1 MWGANTNIFD
11 WVNLTKK
18 RKVLIKKL
26 ISYFNIPAKGVAI
39 VIDNECYENS
49 YNPRWRCSKATYM
62 NIKDGGIE
70 EMSPNS
76 LLEIM
81 QSSKYSHLVWISG
94 DVSKSKDIE
103 FIWTLAHELQ
113 HLKQDLIS
121 TILSKAGNFLPN
133 TLGNIETDEQKIDLL
148 VPTEL
153 DAELIAWRVTRNILG
168 NKIAN
173 SYVLDNSKSGE
184 RKKSYQF
191 LLSYDPEKKYDV
203 IGNTIRLLKKYQNQ
217 LEIVQKKT
225 EDSIIKRFNIN
236 EVCLELEK
244 KLN

>member
-1 MWGANTNIFD
+1 LWDANTNIFD

-39 VIDNECYENS
+39 VIDSRCYENS
-49 YNPRWRCSKATYM
+49 YNPRWRCSKASYM

-70 EMSPNS
+70 EMSPSS

-81 QSSKYSHLVWISG
+81 QSKKYSHLVWISV

-113 HLKQDLIS
+113 HLKQDFIS
-121 TILSKAGNFLPN
+121 TILSKAGNFLSN
-133 TLGNIETDEQKIDLL
+133 TLGNIEIDEQKIDLT

-153 DAELIAWRVTRNILG
+153 DAELVAWRITRIFFG
-168 NKIAN
+168 NKITDL
-173 SYVLDNSKSGE
+173 YVLSNSKSGR
-184 RKKSYQF
+184 RKESFRF
-191 LLSYDPEKKYDV
+191 LLSYNPEQKYDV
-203 IGNTIRLLKKYQNQ
+203 IGNTIKLLKKYQNQ
-217 LEIVQKKT
+217 LEIVQKKSK
-225 EDSIIKRFNIN
+225 DSIIKRFNIN
-236 EVCLELEK
+236 KVCLELEK